1 MVFWIALAS
10 SKSWISEIRLLDQS
24 RCENRSLWEITQSSA
39 KKTKKR
45 RPTSRRFGSRRSPYL
60 ADGPASVAP
69 ETTEV
74 ADATSFDSDIA
85 VHGVSIHLSADP
97 AADVDSRD
105 GTTRYES
112 GDPRS
117 SRSGDDDLAPEGE
130 GTTAANGGDG
140 AADDPFSDPVAAS
153 TMAKIL
159 ASAAATRLRE
169 VAPDAGVSSPIPS
182 RRRTTKMDR
191 SASTPKPARRKTG
204 VPDVASPKGRRT
216 LEREMRRLSR
226 ARSASD
232 RPDRYGAALEDDADP
247 SSGSD
252 TPDSTTPLRR
262 EDRSS
267 SVAGAAARHRRPGR
281 SLRDSPS
288 RHLDK
293 SPSLASVAEDEDGEE
308 HDDFDDFDDD
318 FDEFE
323 GDSTARSSP
332 GRPATARGRPP
343 AAATTTTTTTTTPLR
358 GARRALRS
366 VSTFLFG
373 ATAAAGD
380 RGGDASGNST
390 AFATPYASKRASVV
404 RNGENPADGEASHA
418 RSGPPPPPTIRLRR
432 TSSYYVAGGAC
443 GGDRGGS
450 GFGSFGGFS
459 GAGDASTREERE
471 RARRNE
477 LARYRGRCAAAG
489 KLAATTLAGT
499 LAGVVLWAMTTVTAQ
514 LTMAKFDATRALLGN
529 DDGALPRAWAFYC
542 ACAVACVGATAFG
555 ILHPKG
561 APMARGSGIPELKG
575 YLNGNRQQGLF
586 HWRTFLGRSVGI
598 CLVITATM
606 PFGREGPSVHIGACA
621 ASVALNLPWRTYL
634 GWQPSPE
641 ERRQILQLGSA
652 AGVAAAFNAPIGG
665 LLYVMEEVASNL
677 PPDYVWRAFM
687 TAGVAVGVALVL
699 YSANEGRVDYASLV
713 ISDPNG
719 SSTGWGVADLPLVA
733 VLAALA
739 GALSAAYTVAADYF
753 GSWRRRPGAW
763 TPRWLANA
771 MGTRWGMWLD
781 AVLGA
786 ALNASMQVLLP
797 AAFGCRA
804 APTTSNEYGPDGS
817 LNVYTGR
824 RKLTS
829 SAIYIPR
836 TFVQYTCEPGDFSE
850 MATLMLQNEE
860 GVVKHL
866 FARDELYS
874 EKLFTAPVV
883 FAFLAYF
890 FFIASVTFGGAFP
903 AGVFIPNMLMG
914 ASLGR
919 LFGFFAEQVSPS
931 VNKGTYALIGSAAM
945 LSGFTRM
952 TAAVTVIII
961 EATASMDVL
970 APIIL
975 ACVIARAVSMAI
987 VSHSL
992 DERLIIAKGVPFL
1005 EHHAHPSTA
1014 AVKIGDAL
1022 KEADSRRGPIIAFR
1036 KQERLE
1042 VLLNA
1047 LLLTEHNAFP
1057 VLDDV
1062 ENNTGLGGLVTRA
1075 MLQRVLRIVLETDDD
1090 DDDDADADAD
1100 ADAEAEA
1107 DADADAKAKADA
1119 SSKKTAAAPRRS
1131 TPMLGPGRS
1140 SWSRK
1145 SIEKWCVE
1153 GVCPARRDSRKRP
1166 VAASS
1171 SSSLGDDASQVIIH
1185 IDDDVQEGGKRVVD
1199 DERDVDA
1206 ISSTSS
1212 NAGGSLKTPPSTP
1225 QAASPT
1231 AKEGCEFMTSL
1242 ARWTARNARK
1252 GLHNLHLPNLATHAV
1267 GARHGVAGSKHA
1279 GGSGGG
1285 DDDVPTRVGAAA
1297 ARSGAHPA
1305 AERRGDEN
1313 HFDELKE
1320 GTSIVDRLRRGVMN
1334 VPGEQLTRMVDLTHA
1349 VDKAP
1354 WTVDSCMK
1362 LARVHNLFA
1371 RLGVRHLCVVSDNGQ
1386 RLEGIITRHDL
1397 IHVHRLAEEGR

>member
-1 MVFWIALAS
+1 
-10 SKSWISEIRLLDQS
+10 
-24 RCENRSLWEITQSSA
+24 
-39 KKTKKR
+39 
-45 RPTSRRFGSRRSPYL
+45 
-60 ADGPASVAP
+60 
-69 ETTEV
+69 
-74 ADATSFDSDIA
+74 
-85 VHGVSIHLSADP
+85 
-97 AADVDSRD
+97 
-105 GTTRYES
+105 
-112 GDPRS
+112 
-117 SRSGDDDLAPEGE
+117 
-130 GTTAANGGDG
+130 
-140 AADDPFSDPVAAS
+140 
-153 TMAKIL
+153 
-159 ASAAATRLRE
+159 
-169 VAPDAGVSSPIPS
+169 
-182 RRRTTKMDR
+182 
-191 SASTPKPARRKTG
+191 
-204 VPDVASPKGRRT
+204 
-216 LEREMRRLSR
+216 
-226 ARSASD
+226 
-232 RPDRYGAALEDDADP
+232 
-247 SSGSD
+247 
-252 TPDSTTPLRR
+252 
-262 EDRSS
+262 
-267 SVAGAAARHRRPGR
+267 
-281 SLRDSPS
+281 
-288 RHLDK
+288 
-293 SPSLASVAEDEDGEE
+293 
-308 HDDFDDFDDD
+308 
-318 FDEFE
+318 
-323 GDSTARSSP
+323 
-332 GRPATARGRPP
+332 
-343 AAATTTTTTTTTPLR
+343 
-358 GARRALRS
+358 
-366 VSTFLFG
+366 
-373 ATAAAGD
+373 
-380 RGGDASGNST
+380 
-390 AFATPYASKRASVV
+390 
-404 RNGENPADGEASHA
+404 
-418 RSGPPPPPTIRLRR
+418 
-432 TSSYYVAGGAC
+432 
-443 GGDRGGS
+443 
-450 GFGSFGGFS
+450 
-459 GAGDASTREERE
+459 
-471 RARRNE
+471 
-477 LARYRGRCAAAG
+477 
-489 KLAATTLAGT
+489 
-499 LAGVVLWAMTTVTAQ
+499 
-514 LTMAKFDATRALLGN
+514 
-529 DDGALPRAWAFYC
+529 
-542 ACAVACVGATAFG
+542 
-555 ILHPKG
+555 
-561 APMARGSGIPELKG
+561 
-575 YLNGNRQQGLF
+575 
-586 HWRTFLGRSVGI
+586 
-598 CLVITATM
+598 
-606 PFGREGPSVHIGACA
+606 
-621 ASVALNLPWRTYL
+621 
-634 GWQPSPE
+634 
-641 ERRQILQLGSA
+641 
-652 AGVAAAFNAPIGG
+652 
-665 LLYVMEEVASNL
+665 
-677 PPDYVWRAFM
+677 
-687 TAGVAVGVALVL
+687 
-699 YSANEGRVDYASLV
+699 
-713 ISDPNG
+713 
-719 SSTGWGVADLPLVA
+719 
-733 VLAALA
+733 
-739 GALSAAYTVAADYF
+739 
-753 GSWRRRPGAW
+753 
-763 TPRWLANA
+763 
-771 MGTRWGMWLD
+771 
-781 AVLGA
+781 VLGA

-817 LNVYTGR
+817 LNVYTGRR

-883 FAFLAYF
+883 LAFLVYF

-1022 KEADSRRGPIIAFR
+1022 READSRRGPIIAFR

-1090 DDDDADADAD
+1090 DADAGAD
-1100 ADAEAEA
+1100 ANA
-1107 DADADAKAKADA
+1107 DVDAKAKADA
-1119 SSKKTAAAPRRS
+1119 ASKKTAAAPRRGS
-1131 TPMLGPGRS
+1131 TPMLGSGRS

-1145 SIEKWCVE
+1145 SIDKWCVE

-1166 VAASS
+1166 AASS
-1171 SSSLGDDASQVIIH
+1171 SSSSSTPGEDASQVIIR
-1185 IDDDVQEGGKRVVD
+1185 IEDDVEEGGKRSD
-1199 DERDVDA
+1199 DDGRDVEA
-1206 ISSTSS
+1206 ISSASS
-1212 NAGGSLKTPPSTP
+1212 DAGGSLKTAPSTP
-1225 QAASPT
+1225 PPASPT
-1231 AKEGCEFMTSL
+1231 AKEGCEFMSSL

-1267 GARHGVAGSKHA
+1267 GAGKGAFARHGVAGSKP
-1279 GGSGGG
+1279 GGGTGG